1 MENKEI
7 IFIEPTHFTKEEL
20 AEVMMKA
27 YALGERNGTEHALED
42 KAERYDFKAKT
53 KRAVEACESLYKP
66 LLRKYNK
73 EYYESID
80 EIIIE

>member
-1 MENKEI
+1 MKKKENM
-7 IFIEPTHFTKEEL
+7 FIDPTHFTKEEL
-20 AEVMMKA
+20 AEVMMQA
-27 YALGERNGTEHALED
+27 YVLGERNGKENALQD

-73 EYYESID
+73 EYYDSID